1 MKIAIMTDL
10 EGTAGVT
17 SFHEETYPE
26 GRHHVL
32 ARQLAMAEV
41 NAAVDGFLEAG
52 CDDVLIIDGHG
63 PGGLWFEHMHPEA
76 RLLHGRPVAP
86 RSVRNAG
93 RAVCVGLALEAGGTL
108 VIDRAATAAE
118 ADRLGLFVVGYGSG
132 P

>member
-86 RSVRNAG
+86 RSVRNA
-93 RAVCVGLALEAGGTL
+93 VLQDYDVTVIVGQHAMQQQTR
-108 VIDRAATAAE
+108 I
-118 ADRLGLFVVGYGSG
+118 GLFRAQAAS
-132 P
+132 